1 MVQTDNKN
9 KDFYTNSPFCK
20 KLNQLNMVD
29 ITYVHNVHILP
40 DILQRSGHS
49 LLGKTAQRTK
59 GHKHQV
65 EKKQYLKEKYVW

>member
-1 MVQTDNKN
+1 
-9 KDFYTNSPFCK
+9 
-20 KLNQLNMVD
+20 MVD

-40 DILQRSGHS
+40 DILQRCGHS

-65 EKKQYLKEKYVW
+65 EKKHYLKEKYVW